1 MKTIYVENFGGPEVL
16 AIKDLD
22 LPKIKDDE
30 ILIKTMAIGVNP
42 VDTYIRSGWYSGSKI
57 PYVPGFDASGIII
70 EKGPKINDFN
80 VGNRVYCFKSVSGTY
95 AEKIVVKQ
103 GQIYKLPDNLSFE
116 EGAAIGTPYGAAYR
130 ALFHKGH
137 AKNGQ
142 KVLIHGGS
150 GNVGLAAIKLAKSL
164 NMIVVATAGS
174 EEGKGLC
181 KEAGANLVVGH
192 NIEDFKEEILK
203 FINDGFD
210 IIIEMSAHNNL
221 KTDLEFMAMYSAIVI
236 VGSKGEVPINPRN
249 LMSKDARIMGFVLFN
264 AKNDELLDIHRNLF
278 ELFISKRMK
287 PPIVG
292 KTFNLRDAKEA
303 HALVERGS
311 YGKVILKPDN

>member
-1 MKTIYVENFGGPEVL
+1 
-16 AIKDLD
+16 
-22 LPKIKDDE
+22 
-30 ILIKTMAIGVNP
+30 
-42 VDTYIRSGWYSGSKI
+42 
-57 PYVPGFDASGIII
+57 
-70 EKGPKINDFN
+70 
-80 VGNRVYCFKSVSGTY
+80 VYCFKSVSGTY
-95 AEKIVVKQ
+95 AEKIVVRQ

-174 EEGKGLC
+174 EEGKRLC

-203 FINDGFD
+203 FVNDGFD

-278 ELFISKRMK
+278 ELFISKRMQ